1 TRDGCSFDHLVGAC
15 QECLWNRE
23 TQRLDGRQIDDEF
36 ELGRLLDGKVSGFRP
51 FENFV
56 NKVTRMAEL
65 VCVVCAI
72 GHEASRSE
80 KVTGGMKGRQSRAQ
94 RESVDPSMSGIY
106 QRAWTSVQR
115 LRPDFERLESR
126 CNIGR
131 AAYFEHVD
139 IKAKFTGC
147 GLNLRYLQYRA

>member
-1 TRDGCSFDHLVGAC
+1 
-15 QECLWNRE
+15 
-23 TQRLDGRQIDDEF
+23 
-36 ELGRLLDGKVSGFRP
+36 
-51 FENFV
+51 
-56 NKVTRMAEL
+56 MAEL

-147 GLNLRYLQYRA
+147 GLNLRYLQYRARIADIADDRQSTQIGERLAQDFDALAGEFGGLHRDARGLPARTRQ